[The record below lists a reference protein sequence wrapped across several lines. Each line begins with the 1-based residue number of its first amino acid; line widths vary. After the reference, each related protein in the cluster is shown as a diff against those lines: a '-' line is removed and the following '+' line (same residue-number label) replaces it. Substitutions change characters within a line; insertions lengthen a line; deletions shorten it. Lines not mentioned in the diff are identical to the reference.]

1 MDYIL
6 ELNEVSKKY
15 AISDF
20 SLDRVSFAVPLGT
33 IMGFVGENGAG
44 KTTTIG
50 CILNTLHIDSGEIK
64 IFGEKASDNNKELF
78 EQIGVVYDGDNF
90 PKHLSAEQ
98 FGRMARMSLIKSNS
112 SHRHR
117 SAASWNTSRNLM
129 KSIHGD
135 TAGWMI
141 PASSIR
147 LVTTR

>member
-78 EQIGVVYDGDNF
+78 EQIGVVYDGDN
-90 PKHLSAEQ
+90 
-98 FGRMARMSLIKSNS
+98 LIT
-112 SHRHR
+112 R
-117 SAASWNTSRNLM
+117 A
-129 KSIHGD
+129 
-135 TAGWMI
+135 
-141 PASSIR
+141 
-147 LVTTR
+147 TTL